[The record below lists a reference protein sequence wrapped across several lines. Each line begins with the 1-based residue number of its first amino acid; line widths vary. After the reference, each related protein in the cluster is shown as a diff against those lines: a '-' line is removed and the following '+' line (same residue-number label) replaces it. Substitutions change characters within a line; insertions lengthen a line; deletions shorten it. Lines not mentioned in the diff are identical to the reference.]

1 MLFKHSKHSA
11 EVKASGKTGIHILIL
26 IVLGFAVYSN
36 VLSNGFIGDD
46 HVKVEKNLFYRS
58 LVNLPHLFDSSY
70 LAYQNDYFYK
80 DPPYFSSGE
89 VSYRPMISLFYF
101 MDYQI
106 WHENPFGWH
115 LDSILLHI
123 LNVVLVYI
131 FVSMIL
137 RSEKIGLLSA
147 VLFCV
152 HPIQAEVVNA
162 ISYRHAMLDAFFVL
176 WAFIFYIKGKEVSPK
191 WGRALYVLS
200 VVCYFLGVF
209 SRESAVVFPVM
220 LFLYDYFILGKKDV
234 LLPRE
239 FFRRYIWFYVVTVF
253 FLFIYFFVFPNTA
266 LPDNQLL
273 GGSLGWHVLSI
284 ALNFFRYLFWLI
296 FPMFV
301 NVIPPLYAPDIS
313 HTPFKETI
321 ICCLSFLAFVVL
333 AVQCFRIE
341 KKVLLFLL
349 WFIVFFIPVSN
360 VIPLANPV
368 AHRFMYLPSIGV
380 CVLGGIFFEKI
391 LCEFRR
397 LGYVLIVAM
406 VLMSCSMT
414 FSINMLWKNELR
426 LFLALVRLYPENKKS
441 HEVLGMAYF
450 NLGLYQEAKT
460 YLRKALEMGSTD
472 PRMQKE
478 LKMIADKETESKN
491 PSGSLEQGG
500 VGQ

>member
-1 MLFKHSKHSA
+1 MLFKHSA
-11 EVKASGKTGIHILIL
+11 EVKASGKTGINVLIL

-46 HVKVEKNLFYRS
+46 HVVIEKNLFYRS
-58 LVNLPHLFDSSY
+58 WNNWPHLFDKTY
-70 LAYQNDYFYK
+70 LSHQGDYFYK
-80 DPPYFSSGE
+80 EPPYFSSGA

-101 MDYQI
+101 LDFHLWQD
-106 WHENPFGWH
+106 NPFGWH

-123 LNVVLVYI
+123 LNVVLVY
-131 FVSMIL
+131 FLGSMIL
-137 RSEKIGLLSA
+137 RNAKVGLLSA

-152 HPIQAEVVNA
+152 HPIQSEVVNA
-162 ISYRHAMLDAFFVL
+162 ISYRHGMLDAFFVL
-176 WAFIFYIKGKEVSPK
+176 GAFIFYIKGKEVSQK
-191 WGRALYVLS
+191 WGQVLYVLS

-209 SRESAVVFPVM
+209 SRESAVVFPIM
-220 LFLYDYFILGKKDV
+220 LFLYDYFILGQKEV
-234 LLPRE
+234 LQPVE
-239 FFRRYIWFYVVTVF
+239 FFRRYIWFYVVMAF

-273 GGSLGWHVLSI
+273 GGSLGLHVLSI
-284 ALNFFRYLFWLI
+284 VLNFFRYLFWLI

-301 NVIPPLYAPDIS
+301 NVIPPLYAPDFTN
-313 HTPFKETI
+313 TPFKEII
-321 ICCLSFLAFVVL
+321 ICCMSFLAFVVL
-333 AVQCFRIE
+333 AVQCLKIE
-341 KKVLLFLL
+341 KKALLFLL
-349 WFIVFFIPVSN
+349 WFFVFFIPVSN

-380 CVLGGIFFEKI
+380 CVLGGIFFERV
-391 LCEFRR
+391 LCEFRK
-397 LGYVLIVAM
+397 LGYVLIVGM

-478 LKMIADKETESKN
+478 LKVITDKETELKN
-491 PSGSLEQGG
+491 PSGPLEQG